1 MSQEAFEALLRELD
15 SGDRDRAAE
24 LYLQLR
30 RKLIRVFEWRGCS
43 FPEELVDET
52 LDRVGQRLAEDVKP
66 NNPASYA
73 QGVARH
79 IYQEAI
85 RRQAMEQRKLNS
97 GDWPPPSME
106 ETEPDDRRLDA
117 LRDCL
122 AKMGQDQQ
130 RLVLGYHQ
138 SDSHIEHRKKL
149 SSELGIPINALRIR
163 VHRLRRRLAECI
175 ERRLSN

>member
-15 SGDRDRAAE
+15 PDDRDRAAE

-43 FPEELVDET
+43 SPEELVDET

-79 IYQEAI
+79 IYQEAV
-85 RRQAMEQRKLNS
+85 RREAMEQKRLKS
-97 GDWPPPSME
+97 GDWPPHSPE
-106 ETEPDDRRLDA
+106 DPEPDDRRLEA

-122 AKMGQDQQ
+122 EKLGQDQR
-130 RLVLGYHQ
+130 RLVLVYHQ

-149 SSELGIPINALRIR
+149 SNELGIPINALRIR

-175 ERRLSN
+175 EARLGN